1 MREDRHLGANLAGVI
16 QHLGDRQLRART
28 IELSDSPDLISLFSP
43 GDTAWIRQGEGM
55 VGIGEVAR
63 IEGCD
68 FATAEAWW
76 VELGARIE
84 VQTEIGEHPGSGP
97 IAFASFVFD
106 PGHTKDRSVL
116 VVPQVVVGRRRGRS
130 WLTMITGV
138 DQPWPEL
145 PVPQPAPRPAAGAKV
160 VGGSLGREDWLGI
173 VANAVSRIGND
184 GLEKVVL
191 ARSEE
196 ITADHELDP
205 RWLVAELART
215 YPSCWTFHVAGLVGA
230 SPEML
235 LRREGGLATS
245 RVLAGTIR
253 RNPSTDSGGPGGE
266 ELDLK
271 LAHALARS
279 SKNLIEHELAVASVA
294 HALEPFCSGMNV
306 PDAPYVL
313 ELPNVLHLAS
323 DVTAV
328 THEGVSAL
336 RLAGELHP
344 SAAVCGT
351 PTDHAREVIA
361 ELENLDRGRYSGPV
375 GWLDAAGDG
384 EFAIA
389 LRSGRL
395 DPLDSRRITVYAGC
409 GIVAESE
416 PAEEYA
422 ETEAKLLPM
431 HEVLGLN

>member
-1 MREDRHLGANLAGVI
+1 VI
-16 QHLGDRQLRART
+16 QQKPGSPLHART
-28 IELSDSPDLISLFSP
+28 VELSEAPDLLSLF
-43 GDTAWIRQGEGM
+43 GTDDAAWIRRGQGMIGL
-55 VGIGEVAR
+55 GEVAR
-63 IEGCD
+63 LEGAD

-76 VELGARIE
+76 QELYAVITIDTELGD
-84 VQTEIGEHPGSGP
+84 HPATGP
-97 IAFASFVFD
+97 IALASFTFD
-106 PGHTKDRSVL
+106 PTHTRLASVL
-116 VVPQVVVGRRRGRS
+116 VVPQVVIGARGGRS
-130 WLTMITGV
+130 WMTTITAA
-138 DQPWPEL
+138 DL
-145 PVPQPAPRPAAGAKV
+145 PPAPSPVTQSAPVAPIGIHQ
-160 VGGSLGREDWLGI
+160 VGGSLDRDGWLNI
-173 VANAVSRIGND
+173 VADAVARIERD
-184 GLEKVVL
+184 EALEKVVL
-191 ARSEE
+191 ARSEVLACDDP
-196 ITADHELDP
+196 IDP
-205 RWLVAELART
+205 RWVVTELARD
-215 YPSCWTFHVAGLVGA
+215 YPNCWTFHIDGLIGA

-253 RNPSTDSGGPGGE
+253 RHGTE

-271 LAHALARS
+271 LAQALARS
-279 SKNLIEHELAVASVA
+279 GKNLIEHELAVESVA
-294 HALEPFCSGMNV
+294 RALEPFCSGMNV

-328 THEGVSAL
+328 AHPDVSAL

-351 PTDHAREVIA
+351 PTAAARALIA
-361 ELENLDRGRYSGPV
+361 ELEHLDRGRYSGPV
-375 GWLDAAGDG
+375 GWLDGRGDG

-389 LRSGRL
+389 LRCGCL
-395 DPLDSRRITVYAGC
+395 DRSDRRRMTVYAGC

-431 HEVLGLN
+431 HQVLGRQVG

>member
-1 MREDRHLGANLAGVI
+1 VI
-16 QHLGDRQLRART
+16 QQFDGRALRART
-28 IELSDSPDLISLFSP
+28 IELSQEPDLADHLRP
-43 GDTAWIRQGEGM
+43 EGTAWIRKGEGM

-63 IEGCD
+63 LEGAD
-68 FATAEAWW
+68 FASAEAWW
-76 VELGARIE
+76 AQICAHTETQTELG
-84 VQTEIGEHPGSGP
+84 EHCGSGP
-97 IAFASFVFD
+97 IAFASFTFD
-106 PGHTKDRSVL
+106 PGHTQHRSVV
-116 VVPQVVVGRRRGRS
+116 VVPQMIIGRRRGRS
-130 WLTMITGV
+130 WLTMITAV
-138 DQPWPEL
+138 DEPWPTL
-145 PVPQPAPRPAAGAKV
+145 PAPLPAPKPSGGTQL
-160 VGGSLGREDWLGI
+160 VGGSLDRDSWLDI
-173 VANAVSRIGND
+173 VADAVSRIESKA
-184 GLEKVVL
+184 LEKVVL

-196 ITADHELDP
+196 LRAATNLDS
-205 RWLVAELART
+205 RWLVTELART

-253 RNPSTDSGGPGGE
+253 RNPSTGSEGLGAE

-271 LAHALARS
+271 LAHSLARS

-294 HALEPFCSGMNV
+294 QALEPFCSGMNV

-328 THEGVSAL
+328 AHPEASAL

-351 PTDHAREVIA
+351 PTDQARAVIA

-375 GWLDAAGDG
+375 GWLDTRGDG

-389 LRSGRL
+389 LRSGWL
-395 DPLDSRRITVYAGC
+395 DPDDATRITVYAGC
-409 GIVAESE
+409 GIVAESD
-416 PAEEYA
+416 PSEEYA

-431 HEVLGLN
+431 HEVLGIG

>member
-1 MREDRHLGANLAGVI
+1 MHHHRLSGDTLAGVI
-16 QHLGDRQLRART
+16 QLLDGLVLRART
-28 IELSDSPDLISLFSP
+28 IEFPSTTPLLDYLQPT
-43 GDTAWIRQGEGM
+43 GTAWIRKGEGM
-55 VGIGEVAR
+55 IGIGEIAR
-63 IEGCD
+63 LEGAD
-68 FATAEAWW
+68 FAAAEAWW
-76 VELGARIE
+76 TDLCARTIVESDLA
-84 VQTEIGEHPGSGP
+84 EHPGSGP
-97 IAFASFVFD
+97 IALASFSFD
-106 PGHTKDRSVL
+106 RANTTHGSVV
-116 VVPQVVVGRRRGRS
+116 VVPRIVIGRRGGRS
-130 WLTMITGV
+130 WLTMLAEG
-138 DQPWPEL
+138 DQAWPDL
-145 PVPQPAPRPAAGAKV
+145 PDPLPAPAPVSGAQLV
-160 VGGSLGREDWLGI
+160 AGSLSRSAWLGI
-173 VANAVSRIGND
+173 VADAVSRIGHH

-196 ITADHELDP
+196 FHTATPLDP

-215 YPSCWTFHVAGLVGA
+215 YPSCWTFHVDGLVGA

-253 RNPSTDSGGPGGE
+253 RSPSTSTSGPSAE

-294 HALEPFCSGMNV
+294 RALEPFCSGMNV

-328 THEGVSAL
+328 ARHDVSAL

-351 PTDHAREVIA
+351 PTAQARELIA

-375 GWLDAAGDG
+375 GWLDSRGDG
-384 EFAIA
+384 ELAIA
-389 LRSGRL
+389 LRSGWL
-395 DPLDSRRITVYAGC
+395 DPTDPHRITVYAGC
-409 GIVAESE
+409 GIVAESD

-431 HEVLGLN
+431 HEVLGLS